1 MWLLARAFGIRLPL
15 LPFLLIFVVG
25 GAMLTVGCGGKK
37 QSRRTLPPPPP
48 IVQPAPDSDRDEDA
62 VATTKPPRV
71 TPPTRKPGEPA
82 VDPDV
87 DYDLNAVP
95 IFTETGMASWY
106 GTVYHNRKAANGEI
120 FDMNALTAAH
130 RTLPL
135 NSIVRVTNTKTGS
148 VAILRITDRG
158 PFVTDRVIDLSMGA
172 AKVLDVWRPG
182 TALVKIEVLK
192 APKDLEEGG
201 RWCVQIGSI
210 KDQEIAAELQDR
222 LVRRYRTAQVLKFS
236 GPMHDW
242 WVRIRVPNDDRA
254 KAEEVARD
262 NSTPEGAVYLVR
274 LD

>member
-15 LPFLLIFVVG
+15 LPFLLIFVVAG
-25 GAMLTVGCGGKK
+25 TMLTVGCGGRK

-48 IVQPAPDSDRDEDA
+48 PIAQPDHDADEDT
-62 VATTKPPRV
+62 VATAKPPRAA
-71 TPPTRKPGEPA
+71 PQTRTPGEPA
-82 VDPDV
+82 VDPGI
-87 DYDLNAVP
+87 DYDPDAVP
-95 IFTETGMASWY
+95 IFTETGKASWY

-148 VAILRITDRG
+148 VAVLRITDRG

-210 KDQEIAAELQDR
+210 KDQEIAAELKDR

-242 WVRIRVPNDDRA
+242 WVRVRVPGDDKR

>member
-1 MWLLARAFGIRLPL
+1 
-15 LPFLLIFVVG
+15 
-25 GAMLTVGCGGKK
+25 
-37 QSRRTLPPPPP
+37 
-48 IVQPAPDSDRDEDA
+48 
-62 VATTKPPRV
+62 
-71 TPPTRKPGEPA
+71 
-82 VDPDV
+82 
-87 DYDLNAVP
+87 
-95 IFTETGMASWY
+95 
-106 GTVYHNRKAANGEI
+106 
-120 FDMNALTAAH
+120 MNALTAAH

-135 NSIVRVTNTKTGS
+135 NSIVRVTNLKTGS

-182 TALVKIEVLK
+182 TAMVKIEVLK

-210 KDQEIAAELQDR
+210 KDPDTATELQDR

-242 WVRIRVPNDDRA
+242 WVRIRVAGDDKL